1 MGKIL
6 ALLFICLAAC
16 SSSGSLP
23 NGYKLEG
30 GAILDHRGVE
40 IISPRVVSIGFNNDH
55 IVACKIQ
62 QVPYADAKRMVAINL
77 KNGVVIDSVNAA
89 NWKYLVG
96 RIPELDGIE
105 LKKIAEER
113 CP

>member
-1 MGKIL
+1 MRNIL
-6 ALLFICLAAC
+6 ALLSICLAGC

-23 NGYKLEG
+23 NGYKLVG
-30 GAILDHRGVE
+30 GAIQNSKGVE
-40 IISPRVVSIGFNNDH
+40 IISPRVISIGFNNDY

-62 QVPYADAKRMVAINL
+62 QVPYVDAERMVAINL
-77 KNGVVIDSVNAA
+77 KNGVAIDSVKAA

-96 RIPELDGIE
+96 RIPELGKIE
-105 LKKIAEER
+105 LKQITKER